1 MEKKRIR
8 DGAGTQARILDA
20 AERLFSERG
29 FSGTSIGRIS
39 KASGISDGLILHH
52 FKTKDNL
59 YTAVRER
66 VASRYN
72 LVLAEKGGSAPGE
85 GGLGG
90 IMHRFF
96 QTAFGFF
103 SQNRTYHRI
112 SLWSY
117 LEGKT
122 DVVENEATITAKMVD
137 LVRAAQTAG
146 ILEDDFDPTMLLTMA
161 VGSIHYW
168 LRYRTQFKKMLNYPE
183 SLADLDARFLEQS
196 AALLMR
202 GAIKKGG

>member
-1 MEKKRIR
+1 MDKKRVR
-8 DGAGTQARILDA
+8 DGAGTQVRILDA

-72 LVLAEKGGSAPGE
+72 LVLAGKSDPAQESA
-85 GGLGG
+85 GLGG
-90 IMHRFF
+90 MMHRFF

-103 SQNRTYHRI
+103 KHNITYHRI

-117 LEGKT
+117 LEGRT
-122 DVVENEATITAKMVD
+122 DVVDNEAEITARMVT
-137 LVRAAQTAG
+137 LVRSAQEG
-146 ILEDDFDPTMLLTMA
+146 CILEDDFDPVMLLAMA

-168 LRYRTQFKKMLNYPE
+168 LRYRTQFKKILNYSE
-183 SLADLDARFLEQS
+183 SLAELDDRFLDQS
-196 AALLMR
+196 ARLLIR
-202 GAIKKGG
+202 GVIKQED